1 MLRFKLNKSILF
13 FFSLFFMGQLGLHAQ
28 ILDPVSWRA
37 SVEQEGDEATLII
50 KANIGEGWH
59 LYSQHLPSDEG
70 PIASEFTFT
79 ESSDF
84 TTDGPVKEGKF
95 ITHYDPNFEMDLNY
109 FEGRAVF
116 KQKIKVTSSAD
127 FIIKGSVYY
136 MVCDEE
142 KCLPPKDVEIEF
154 KVAGVSGA
162 GDGNGQSAPQDDDE
176 ETAGE
181 EPPSI
186 EIGQIGDGSNPT
198 SGILNPV
205 VWKFSS
211 EEHAQGQYKLML
223 TATIDAHWHMY
234 SQTLESDEGP
244 VATEVGFNLPDGLTL
259 FGGVEEE
266 GTAIDEYDESF
277 EMNLTYYSDEVTFTQ
292 IVNVPEGQQLP
303 EITGFV
309 YYMTCDDSKCLP
321 PKNVDFF
328 IDLVDGTGG
337 EVDDS
342 NPAAVSADTVAASGV
357 AADCEP
363 VGDDCCAK
371 VFDGSA
377 DVEVSYIALMVEA
390 FLWGLAA
397 LLTPCVFPMIPM
409 TVSFFLKEGEK
420 PSGKGMRQAIFFGS
434 SIIVIYT
441 AVGTLVTILFGADF
455 ANWLATH
462 WVPNTLFF
470 LIFMF
475 FAASFFGMFEITL
488 PSWIVNKSDKQAD
501 KGGLLGPFFMALT
514 LVVVSFSCTGPIVGL
529 LLIKATTAAGTMSA
543 VLGMFAFSL
552 AFALPFT
559 AFAVFPKLL
568 NKLPQSG
575 GWLNSVKVILG
586 FIEVALG
593 LKFLSVAD
601 QTYHWGILDREVYL
615 ALWIVVF
622 SLMGAYLLGKI
633 KFSHDSDMPFIKVPR
648 LFMGIATLSF
658 VVYLVPGMWG
668 APLKALSGYLP
679 PMSSHDFDLIGAARG
694 DHGAGGGNCGD
705 AKYSDFLHLPHGLK
719 GYYDFDE
726 AMACSNEQNKPLF
739 IDFTGH
745 GCVNCREMEANVWS
759 DPRVLKMLQEDFII
773 VAIYVDDKTV
783 LPEDEWIVSKFD
795 GRTKKTIGAIN
806 LDFQMCSFNA
816 NAQPLYCLLDNDEN
830 LLAPKRGYDKD
841 IDAFVEFLEE
851 SKKLFEQRELAN

>member
-1 MLRFKLNKSILF
+1 MLRFKLNKSLLF

-116 KQKIKVTSSAD
+116 KQKIKVNSSAD
-127 FIIKGSVYY
+127 FVIKGSVYY

-162 GDGNGQSAPQDDDE
+162 GDGNGQSAPQDDEE

-259 FGGVEEE
+259 FGGVEEV

-292 IVNVPEGQQLP
+292 IVNVPEGKQLP

-337 EVDDS
+337 ETAVEAPVDTAS
-342 NPAAVSADTVAASGV
+342 NAASGTPV
-357 AADCEP
+357 SNRGPKQGLDCYSKQFEDGLE
-363 VGDDCCAK
+363 GDEE
-371 VFDGSA
+371 F
-377 DVEVSYIALMVEA
+377 SYWGFFILA
-390 FLWGLAA
+390 FLSGLAA

-409 TVSFFLKEGEK
+409 TVSFFMKDGDNRAK
-420 PSGKGMRQAIFFGS
+420 AIRNG
-434 SIIVIYT
+434 
-441 AVGTLVTILFGADF
+441 ILFGASIIAIYTLIGTVF
-455 ANWLATH
+455 AVTAGAEAANFLATH
-462 WVPNTLFF
+462 WIPNVFF
-470 LIFMF
+470 FVIFVI
-475 FAASFFGMFEITL
+475 FAFSFFGMFEITL
-488 PSWIVNKSDKQAD
+488 PGWIINKADKQAD
-501 KGGLLGPFFMALT
+501 KGGMLGLFFMAFTTVL
-514 LVVVSFSCTGPIVGL
+514 VSFSCTGPIVGSIL
-529 LLIKATTAAGTMSA
+529 VEASQGAFLKPLI
-543 VLGMFAFSL
+543 GMFGFSL
-552 AFALPFT
+552 AFALPFSL
-559 AFAVFPKLL
+559 FAIFPSWL
-568 NKLPQSG
+568 NNLPQSG
-575 GWLNSVKVILG
+575 GWLNSVKVVLG
-586 FIEVALG
+586 FLELALG
-593 LKFLSVAD
+593 LKFLSIAD
-601 QTYHWGILDREVYL
+601 QTYHWGLLDREVYL
-615 ALWIVVF
+615 AFWIVIF
-622 SLMGAYLLGKI
+622 TLLGAYLLGKL
-633 KFSHDSDMPFIKVPR
+633 KFSHDSDMPFLKVPR
-648 LFMGIATLSF
+648 LVMAIITFTF
-658 VVYLVPGMWG
+658 VMYLIPGMWG

-679 PMSSHDFDLIGAARG
+679 PMSTHDFDIPGQIRG
-694 DHGAGGGNCGD
+694 EDEQPCEDPRFGD
-705 AKYSDFLHLPHGLK
+705 MLHLPHGLS
-719 GYYDFDE
+719 GYYDYTQGV
-726 AMACSNEQNKPLF
+726 ACAKSLKKPIF

-759 DPRVLKMLQEDFII
+759 DPDILKLLSEEFVVI
-773 VAIYVDDKTV
+773 ALYVDDKTE
-783 LPEDEWIVSKFD
+783 LPEDEWITSKYD
-795 GRTKKTIGAIN
+795 GKVKKTIGAIN
-806 LDFQMCSFNA
+806 ADRQICDFNN
-816 NAQPLYCLLDNDEN
+816 NAQPYYILLDNDEEMLN
-830 LLAPKRGYDKD
+830 HPHSYDLD
-841 IDAFVEFLEE
+841 IPTFKTFLTDALT
-851 SKKLFEQRELAN
+851 LFQQRQALQELN